1 MTTTAFIL
9 AKTPRNLVVDSSGD
23 LVLSAD
29 ATFDTNTLYVDSNN
43 NRVGIG
49 TLSPTQALDVN
60 GNIVLSGTV
69 DGRDIA
75 TDGAKLDGVEAG
87 ATGDQTGAEIK
98 ALYEA
103 EANTNA
109 FTDALQTKLSG
120 IETGADVTD
129 TANVTAAGA
138 LMDSELTNLTAV
150 KAINQGLSTSDSPN
164 FAGVTVNG
172 NAVLTTATDTSNA
185 STLDL
190 LDSTQFLRS
199 DTADTKTSGDLSFA
213 DNIKAVFGTGSDLQI
228 YHDGSNSYID
238 DNGTGSL
245 FIRATNLNLQSAG
258 GAETYMTAAA
268 NGAVAI
274 RYNGSE
280 KLATTSTGVD
290 VTGTVTTDGLTN
302 SGSSTLAA
310 NIFFDSTS
318 GAFRFRTDAGT
329 EKMTLRL
336 DGDDLK
342 LENGAGFERV
352 RFTYGGNVGIGTT
365 SPTGPLTVANSSNTL
380 MALDA
385 DSNRGRLRLYR
396 NGATAYTQLWHNGTD
411 ADWSATA
418 GSLTLTTGGSE
429 RMRIDS
435 SGNVGIGT
443 TSPATALD
451 VTGDITVSGTV
462 DGRDIATDGTKLDTI
477 ETNADV
483 TDTANV
489 TAAGALMD
497 SELTNEAAVK
507 AINQGLTTTSN
518 VNFTDLT
525 LAGNLVVNGTTTT
538 VNSNTVDIG
547 DSIITLNADEAG
559 TPSQNA
565 GIEIERGT
573 SANKTLVWDETADK
587 WTVGSDTF
595 IASAF
600 EGNLTGNVTGTVSDI
615 SNHNTGDLAEG
626 SNLYYTSVRVNS
638 AIDTRVNKSFVDA
651 LNVDADTL
659 DGNDSTAFA
668 TAAQGTKADSA
679 LQSSDIGS
687 SVQAHSTVLDNTT
700 ASYTTAEETKLS
712 GIEANATA
720 DQTASEILTA
730 IKTVDGFGSGLDADT
745 LDGIEA
751 SSFLRS
757 DATDSATGII
767 TFSNSTASTNDTT
780 GAVIVTGGV
789 GIGGALNVGGTI
801 TGPTTDTLLIKNS
814 AGTTVK
820 TIRGV

>member
-49 TLSPTQALDVN
+49 TLSPAQALDVN

-75 TDGAKLDGVEAG
+75 TDGSKLDGIESG
-87 ATGDQTGAEIK
+87 ATADQTGAEIK
-98 ALYEA
+98 SLYEA

-109 FTDALQTKLSG
+109 FTDAQFTKLAG

-150 KAINQGLSTSDSPN
+150 KAINQGLSTSDSPE
-164 FAGVTVNG
+164 FASVTVNG
-172 NAVLTTATDTSNA
+172 DSVLTTATDLSNA

-199 DTADTKTSGDLSFA
+199 DAADTKTSGDLSFA
-213 DNIKAVFGTGSDLQI
+213 DNVKAQFGTGNDLEI
-228 YHDGSNSYID
+228 YHDGSHSYIT
-238 DNGTGSL
+238 N
-245 FIRATNLNLQSAG
+245 ATNYLFLNSNQVQIQQADG
-258 GAETYMTAAA
+258 TDY
-268 NGAVAI
+268 I
-274 RYNGSE
+274 RGNSGVVTLYHSGLE
-280 KLATTSTGVD
+280 KLATISTGVNI
-290 VTGTVTTDGLTN
+290 TG
-302 SGSSTLAA
+302 S
-310 NIFFDSTS
+310 
-318 GAFRFRTDAGT
+318 
-329 EKMTLRL
+329 
-336 DGDDLK
+336 
-342 LENGAGFERV
+342 
-352 RFTYGGNVGIGTT
+352 
-365 SPTGPLTVANSSNTL
+365 
-380 MALDA
+380 
-385 DSNRGRLRLYR
+385 
-396 NGATAYTQLWHNGTD
+396 
-411 ADWSATA
+411 
-418 GSLTLTTGGSE
+418 
-429 RMRIDS
+429 
-435 SGNVGIGT
+435 
-443 TSPATALD
+443 
-451 VTGDITVSGTV
+451 ITVSGTV
-462 DGRDIATDGTKLDTI
+462 DGRDIATDGSKLDGIESGATADQTGAEIKSLYEVEANAFTDAQFTKLAGI
-477 ETNADV
+477 ETGADV
-483 TDTANV
+483 TDTTNV
-489 TAAGALMD
+489 TAAGAVMD

-518 VNFTDLT
+518 VNFNDVT
-525 LAGNLVVNGTTTT
+525 LAGNLIVNGTTTT
-538 VNSNTVDIG
+538 VNSNTVEIG

-587 WTVGSDTF
+587 WTVGSETF

-600 EGNLTGNVTGTVSDI
+600 EGNLTGNVTGTVSNI

-626 SNLYYTSVRVNS
+626 SNLYYTSVRTNS
-638 AIDTRVNKSFVDA
+638 AIDTRVDKSFVDA
-651 LNVDADTL
+651 LNIDADTL

-668 TAAQGTKADSA
+668 TTAQGTKADSA

-730 IKTVDGFGSGLDADT
+730 IKTVDGSGSGLDADL
-745 LDGIEA
+745 LDGIHA
-751 SSFLRS
+751 SSLLRS

-767 TFSNSTASTNDTT
+767 TFSNSTASTTSTT

>member
-29 ATFDTNTLYVDSNN
+29 ATFDTNTLYVDSDN

-49 TLSPTQALDVN
+49 TLSPAQALDVN

-75 TDGAKLDGVEAG
+75 TDGSKLDGIESS
-87 ATGDQTGAEIK
+87 ATADQTGAEIK
-98 ALYEA
+98 SLYEA

-150 KAINQGLSTSDSPN
+150 KAINQGLSTSDSPE
-164 FAGVTVNG
+164 FASVTVNG
-172 NAVLTTATDTSNA
+172 DAVLTTATDLSNA

-199 DTADTKTSGDLSFA
+199 DAADTKTSGDLSFS
-213 DNIKAVFGTGSDLQI
+213 DNVKAQFGTGNDLQI
-228 YHDGSNSYID
+228 YHDGSNSYISELGAGELILLT
-238 DNGTGSL
+238 NGTTVN
-245 FIRATNLNLQSAG
+245 IQATP
-258 GAETYMTAAA
+258 GAEYMARFYRDAQVELYYD
-268 NGAVAI
+268 N
-274 RYNGSE
+274 SK
-280 KLATTSTGVD
+280 KLSTTSTGVD
-290 VTGTVTTDGLTN
+290 VTG
-302 SGSSTLAA
+302 S
-310 NIFFDSTS
+310 
-318 GAFRFRTDAGT
+318 
-329 EKMTLRL
+329 
-336 DGDDLK
+336 
-342 LENGAGFERV
+342 
-352 RFTYGGNVGIGTT
+352 
-365 SPTGPLTVANSSNTL
+365 
-380 MALDA
+380 
-385 DSNRGRLRLYR
+385 
-396 NGATAYTQLWHNGTD
+396 
-411 ADWSATA
+411 
-418 GSLTLTTGGSE
+418 
-429 RMRIDS
+429 
-435 SGNVGIGT
+435 
-443 TSPATALD
+443 
-451 VTGDITVSGTV
+451 ITVSGTV
-462 DGRDIATDGTKLDTI
+462 DGRDIATDGSKLDGIESSATADQTGAEIKALYEVETNAFTDAQFTKLAGI
-477 ETNADV
+477 ETGADV

-518 VNFTDLT
+518 VNFNDVT
-525 LAGNLVVNGTTTT
+525 LAGNLIVNGTTTT
-538 VNSNTVDIG
+538 VNSNTVEIG

-587 WTVGSDTF
+587 WTVGSETF

-626 SNLYYTSVRVNS
+626 SNLYYTSVRANS
-638 AIDTRVNKSFVDA
+638 AIDTRVDKSFVDA
-651 LNVDADTL
+651 LNIDADTL

-730 IKTVDGFGSGLDADT
+730 IKTVDGSGSGLDADL
-745 LDGIEA
+745 LDGIHAA
-751 SSFLRS
+751 SLLRS

>member
-29 ATFDTNTLYVDSNN
+29 ATFDTNTLYVDSDN

-49 TLSPTQALDVN
+49 TLSPAQALDVN

-69 DGRDIA
+69 NGRDIA
-75 TDGAKLDGVEAG
+75 TDGSKLDGIVSG
-87 ATGDQTGAEIK
+87 ATADQTGAEIK

-109 FTDALQTKLSG
+109 FTDAFQTKLSG

-150 KAINQGLSTSDSPN
+150 KAINQGLSTSDSPD
-164 FAGVTVNG
+164 FASVTVNG
-172 NAVLTTATDTSNA
+172 DAVLTTATDLSNA

-199 DTADTKTSGDLSFA
+199 DAADTKTSGDLSFS
-213 DNIKAVFGTGSDLQI
+213 DNVKAQFGTSNDLQI
-228 YHDGSNSYID
+228 YHDGSHSYIT
-238 DNGTGSL
+238 N
-245 FIRATNLNLQSAG
+245 ATNYLFFNSNQVQIQQADG
-258 GAETYMTAAA
+258 TDY
-268 NGAVAI
+268 I
-274 RYNGSE
+274 RGNSGVVTLYHSGLE
-280 KLATTSTGVD
+280 KLATISTGVD
-290 VTGTVTTDGLTN
+290 VTG
-302 SGSSTLAA
+302 S
-310 NIFFDSTS
+310 
-318 GAFRFRTDAGT
+318 
-329 EKMTLRL
+329 
-336 DGDDLK
+336 
-342 LENGAGFERV
+342 
-352 RFTYGGNVGIGTT
+352 
-365 SPTGPLTVANSSNTL
+365 
-380 MALDA
+380 
-385 DSNRGRLRLYR
+385 
-396 NGATAYTQLWHNGTD
+396 
-411 ADWSATA
+411 
-418 GSLTLTTGGSE
+418 
-429 RMRIDS
+429 
-435 SGNVGIGT
+435 
-443 TSPATALD
+443 
-451 VTGDITVSGTV
+451 ITVSGTV
-462 DGRDIATDGTKLDTI
+462 DGRDVATDGTKLDGIESGATADQTGAEIKALYEVEANAFTDAQFTKLAGI
-477 ETNADV
+477 ETGADV

-518 VNFTDLT
+518 VNFNDVT
-525 LAGNLVVNGTTTT
+525 LAGNLIVNGTTTT

-587 WTVGSDTF
+587 WTVGSETF

-626 SNLYYTSVRVNS
+626 SNLYYTSVRANS
-638 AIDTRVNKSFVDA
+638 AIDTRVDKSFVDA
-651 LNVDADTL
+651 LNIDADTL

-720 DQTASEILTA
+720 DQTANEILTA
-730 IKTVDGFGSGLDADT
+730 IKTVDGSGSGLDADT
-745 LDGIEA
+745 LDGIHAA
-751 SSFLRS
+751 SLLRS

>member
-29 ATFDTNTLYVDSNN
+29 ATFDTNTLYVDSDN

-49 TLSPTQALDVN
+49 TLSPAQALDVT

-69 DGRDIA
+69 NGRDIA
-75 TDGAKLDGVEAG
+75 TDGSKLDGIVSG
-87 ATGDQTGAEIK
+87 ATADQTGAEIK

-109 FTDALQTKLSG
+109 FTDALQTKLLG

-150 KAINQGLSTSDSPN
+150 KAINQGLSTSDSPE
-164 FAGVTVNG
+164 FASVTVNG
-172 NAVLTTATDTSNA
+172 DPVLTTATDLSNA

-199 DTADTKTSGDLSFA
+199 DAADTKTSGDLSFS
-213 DNIKAVFGTGSDLQI
+213 DNVKAQFGTGNDLQI
-228 YHDGSNSYID
+228 YHDGSNSYIH

-245 FIRATNLNLQSAG
+245 VISGSDLFLRTNTTENAIV
-258 GAETYMTAAA
+258 AAA
-268 NGAVAI
+268 NAGVTLYYDNA
-274 RYNGSE
+274 S
-280 KLATTSTGVD
+280 KFATTSSGVNITGNIG
-290 VTGTVTTDGLTN
+290 VT
-302 SGSSTLAA
+302 
-310 NIFFDSTS
+310 
-318 GAFRFRTDAGT
+318 
-329 EKMTLRL
+329 
-336 DGDDLK
+336 
-342 LENGAGFERV
+342 
-352 RFTYGGNVGIGTT
+352 
-365 SPTGPLTVANSSNTL
+365 
-380 MALDA
+380 
-385 DSNRGRLRLYR
+385 
-396 NGATAYTQLWHNGTD
+396 
-411 ADWSATA
+411 
-418 GSLTLTTGGSE
+418 
-429 RMRIDS
+429 
-435 SGNVGIGT
+435 
-443 TSPATALD
+443 
-451 VTGDITVSGTV
+451 GTV
-462 DGRDIATDGTKLDTI
+462 DGRDIATDGSKLDGIESGATADQTGAEIKALYEVEANAFTDAQFTKLAGI
-477 ETNADV
+477 ETGADV

-518 VNFTDLT
+518 VNFNDVT
-525 LAGNLVVNGTTTT
+525 LAGNLIVNGTTTT

-587 WTVGSDTF
+587 WTVGSETF
-595 IASAF
+595 VASAF

-626 SNLYYTSVRVNS
+626 SNLYYTSGRANS
-638 AIDTRVNKSFVDA
+638 AIDTRVDKSFVDA
-651 LNVDADTL
+651 LNIDADTL

-720 DQTASEILTA
+720 DQTANEILTA
-730 IKTVDGFGSGLDADT
+730 IKTVDGSGSGLDADT
-745 LDGIEA
+745 LDGIHAA
-751 SSFLRS
+751 SLLRS

>member
-29 ATFDTNTLYVDSNN
+29 ATFDTNTLYVDSDN

-49 TLSPTQALDVN
+49 TLSPAQALDVN

-75 TDGAKLDGVEAG
+75 TDGSKLDGVETG
-87 ATGDQTGAEIK
+87 ATADQTGAEIK

-150 KAINQGLSTSDSPN
+150 KAINQGLSTSDSPE
-164 FAGVTVNG
+164 FASVTVNG
-172 NAVLTTATDTSNA
+172 DAVLTTATDLSNA

-199 DTADTKTSGDLSFA
+199 DAADTKTSGDLSFS
-213 DNIKAVFGTGSDLQI
+213 DNVKAQFGTGNDLQI
-228 YHDGSNSYID
+228 YHDGSNSYISELGAGELILLT
-238 DNGTGSL
+238 NGTTVN
-245 FIRATNLNLQSAG
+245 IQATP
-258 GAETYMTAAA
+258 GAEYMARFYRDAQVELYYD
-268 NGAVAI
+268 N
-274 RYNGSE
+274 SK
-280 KLATTSTGVD
+280 KLSTTSTGVD
-290 VTGTVTTDGLTN
+290 VTG
-302 SGSSTLAA
+302 S
-310 NIFFDSTS
+310 
-318 GAFRFRTDAGT
+318 
-329 EKMTLRL
+329 
-336 DGDDLK
+336 
-342 LENGAGFERV
+342 
-352 RFTYGGNVGIGTT
+352 
-365 SPTGPLTVANSSNTL
+365 
-380 MALDA
+380 
-385 DSNRGRLRLYR
+385 
-396 NGATAYTQLWHNGTD
+396 
-411 ADWSATA
+411 
-418 GSLTLTTGGSE
+418 
-429 RMRIDS
+429 
-435 SGNVGIGT
+435 
-443 TSPATALD
+443 
-451 VTGDITVSGTV
+451 ITVSGTV
-462 DGRDIATDGTKLDTI
+462 DGRDIATDGSKLDGIESSATADQTGAEIKALYEVETNAFTDAQFTKLAGI
-477 ETNADV
+477 ETGADV

-518 VNFTDLT
+518 VNFNDVT
-525 LAGNLVVNGTTTT
+525 LAGNLIVNGTTTT
-538 VNSNTVDIG
+538 VNSNTVEIG

-587 WTVGSDTF
+587 WTVGSETF

-626 SNLYYTSVRVNS
+626 SNLYYTSVRANS
-638 AIDTRVNKSFVDA
+638 AIDTRVDKSFVDA
-651 LNVDADTL
+651 LNIDADTL

-687 SVQAHSTVLDNTT
+687 SVQAHSAVLDNTT

-730 IKTVDGFGSGLDADT
+730 IKTVDGSGSGLDADL
-745 LDGIEA
+745 LDGIHAA
-751 SSFLRS
+751 SLLRS

-801 TGPTTDTLLIKNS
+801 TGPNTDTLLIKNS

>member
-29 ATFDTNTLYVDSNN
+29 ATFDTNTLYVDSDN

-49 TLSPTQALDVN
+49 TLSPAQALDVT

-69 DGRDIA
+69 NGRDIA
-75 TDGAKLDGVEAG
+75 TDGSKLDGIVSG
-87 ATGDQTGAEIK
+87 ATADQTGAEIK

-109 FTDALQTKLSG
+109 FTDAFQTKLSG

-150 KAINQGLSTSDSPN
+150 KAINQGLSTSDSPD
-164 FAGVTVNG
+164 FASVTVNG
-172 NAVLTTATDTSNA
+172 DAVLTTATDLSNA

-199 DTADTKTSGDLSFA
+199 DAADTKTSGDLSFS
-213 DNIKAVFGTGSDLQI
+213 DNVKAQFGTSNDLQI
-228 YHDGSNSYID
+228 YHDGSHSYIT
-238 DNGTGSL
+238 N
-245 FIRATNLNLQSAG
+245 ATNYLFFNSNQVQIQQADG
-258 GAETYMTAAA
+258 TDY
-268 NGAVAI
+268 I
-274 RYNGSE
+274 RGNSGVVTLYHSGLE
-280 KLATTSTGVD
+280 KLATISTGVD
-290 VTGTVTTDGLTN
+290 VTG
-302 SGSSTLAA
+302 S
-310 NIFFDSTS
+310 
-318 GAFRFRTDAGT
+318 
-329 EKMTLRL
+329 
-336 DGDDLK
+336 
-342 LENGAGFERV
+342 
-352 RFTYGGNVGIGTT
+352 
-365 SPTGPLTVANSSNTL
+365 
-380 MALDA
+380 
-385 DSNRGRLRLYR
+385 
-396 NGATAYTQLWHNGTD
+396 
-411 ADWSATA
+411 
-418 GSLTLTTGGSE
+418 
-429 RMRIDS
+429 
-435 SGNVGIGT
+435 
-443 TSPATALD
+443 
-451 VTGDITVSGTV
+451 ITVSGTV
-462 DGRDIATDGTKLDTI
+462 DGRDVATDGTKLDGIESGATADQTGAEIKALYEVEANAFTDAQFTKLAGI
-477 ETNADV
+477 ETGADV

-518 VNFTDLT
+518 VNFNDVT
-525 LAGNLVVNGTTTT
+525 LAGNLIVNGTTTT

-587 WTVGSDTF
+587 WTVGSETF

-626 SNLYYTSVRVNS
+626 SNLYYTSVRANS
-638 AIDTRVNKSFVDA
+638 AIDTRVDKSFVDA
-651 LNVDADTL
+651 LNIDADTL

-720 DQTASEILTA
+720 DQTASEILTS
-730 IKTVDGFGSGLDADT
+730 IKTVDGSGSGLDADT
-745 LDGIEA
+745 LDGQQGTYYTQTVTDTALTSSDDLNSLTDGYYSWITSQPSNSPGDPYMILLQVTDGGQPQQLAWGGSSNGKIYMRRRDNGTWNTWTKVWTDANDGSGSGLDADLLDGIHAA
-751 SSFLRS
+751 SLLRS

>member
-29 ATFDTNTLYVDSNN
+29 ATFDTNTLYVDSDN

-49 TLSPTQALDVN
+49 TLSPAQALDVT

-69 DGRDIA
+69 NGRDIA
-75 TDGAKLDGVEAG
+75 TDGSKLDGIVSG
-87 ATGDQTGAEIK
+87 ATADQTGAEIK

-109 FTDALQTKLSG
+109 FTDAFQTKLSG

-150 KAINQGLSTSDSPN
+150 KAINQGLSTSDSPD
-164 FAGVTVNG
+164 FASVTVNG
-172 NAVLTTATDTSNA
+172 DAVLTTATDLSNA

-199 DTADTKTSGDLSFA
+199 DAADTKTSGDLSFS
-213 DNIKAVFGTGSDLQI
+213 DNVKAQFGTSNDLQI
-228 YHDGSNSYID
+228 YHDGSHSYIT
-238 DNGTGSL
+238 N
-245 FIRATNLNLQSAG
+245 ATNYLFFNSNQVQIQQADG
-258 GAETYMTAAA
+258 TDY
-268 NGAVAI
+268 I
-274 RYNGSE
+274 RGNSGVVTLYHSGLE
-280 KLATTSTGVD
+280 KLATISTGVD
-290 VTGTVTTDGLTN
+290 VTG
-302 SGSSTLAA
+302 S
-310 NIFFDSTS
+310 
-318 GAFRFRTDAGT
+318 
-329 EKMTLRL
+329 
-336 DGDDLK
+336 
-342 LENGAGFERV
+342 
-352 RFTYGGNVGIGTT
+352 
-365 SPTGPLTVANSSNTL
+365 
-380 MALDA
+380 
-385 DSNRGRLRLYR
+385 
-396 NGATAYTQLWHNGTD
+396 
-411 ADWSATA
+411 
-418 GSLTLTTGGSE
+418 
-429 RMRIDS
+429 
-435 SGNVGIGT
+435 
-443 TSPATALD
+443 
-451 VTGDITVSGTV
+451 ITVSGTV
-462 DGRDIATDGTKLDTI
+462 DGRDVATDGTKLDGIESGATADQTGAEIKALYEVEANAFTDAQFTKLAGI
-477 ETNADV
+477 ETGADV

-518 VNFTDLT
+518 VNFNDVT
-525 LAGNLVVNGTTTT
+525 LAGNLIVNGTTTT

-587 WTVGSDTF
+587 WTVGSETF

-626 SNLYYTSVRVNS
+626 SNLYYTSVRANS
-638 AIDTRVNKSFVDA
+638 AIDTRVDKSFVDA
-651 LNVDADTL
+651 LNIDADTL

-720 DQTASEILTA
+720 DQTANEILTA
-730 IKTVDGFGSGLDADT
+730 IKTVDGSGSGLDADT
-745 LDGIEA
+745 LDGIHAA
-751 SSFLRS
+751 SLLRS

>member
-29 ATFDTNTLYVDSNN
+29 ATFDTNTLYVDSDN

-49 TLSPTQALDVN
+49 TLSPAQALDVN

-75 TDGAKLDGVEAG
+75 TDGSKLDGVETG
-87 ATGDQTGAEIK
+87 ATADQTGAEIK

-150 KAINQGLSTSDSPN
+150 KAINQGLSTSDSPE
-164 FAGVTVNG
+164 FASVTVNG
-172 NAVLTTATDTSNA
+172 DAVLTTATDLSNA

-199 DTADTKTSGDLSFA
+199 DAADTKTSGDLSFS
-213 DNIKAVFGTGSDLQI
+213 DNVKAQFGTGNDLQI
-228 YHDGSNSYID
+228 YHDGSNSYISEQ
-238 DNGTGSL
+238 GTGSL
-245 FIRATNLNLQSAG
+245 KLLTSFFTVKNSLDTKQFLNATN
-258 GAETYMTAAA
+258 
-268 NGAVAI
+268 NGAV
-274 RYNGSE
+274 
-280 KLATTSTGVD
+280 KLFYDDNLKIETTATGVE
-290 VTGTVTTDGLTN
+290 VTG
-302 SGSSTLAA
+302 S
-310 NIFFDSTS
+310 
-318 GAFRFRTDAGT
+318 
-329 EKMTLRL
+329 
-336 DGDDLK
+336 
-342 LENGAGFERV
+342 
-352 RFTYGGNVGIGTT
+352 
-365 SPTGPLTVANSSNTL
+365 
-380 MALDA
+380 
-385 DSNRGRLRLYR
+385 
-396 NGATAYTQLWHNGTD
+396 
-411 ADWSATA
+411 
-418 GSLTLTTGGSE
+418 
-429 RMRIDS
+429 
-435 SGNVGIGT
+435 
-443 TSPATALD
+443 
-451 VTGDITVSGTV
+451 ITVSGTV
-462 DGRDIATDGTKLDTI
+462 DGRDIATDGSKLDGIESGATADQTGSEIKALYEVEANAFTDAQFTKLAGI
-477 ETNADV
+477 ETGADV

-518 VNFTDLT
+518 VNFNDVT
-525 LAGNLVVNGTTTT
+525 LAGNLIVNGTTTT
-538 VNSNTVDIG
+538 VNSNTVEIG

-587 WTVGSDTF
+587 WTVGSETF

-626 SNLYYTSVRVNS
+626 SNLYYTSVRANS
-638 AIDTRVNKSFVDA
+638 AIDTRVDKSFVDA
-651 LNVDADTL
+651 LNIDADTL

-730 IKTVDGFGSGLDADT
+730 IKTVDGSGSGLDADL
-745 LDGIEA
+745 LDGIHAA
-751 SSFLRS
+751 SLLRS

>member
-29 ATFDTNTLYVDSNN
+29 ATFDTNTLYVDSDN

-49 TLSPTQALDVN
+49 TLSPAQALDVN

-75 TDGAKLDGVEAG
+75 TDGSKLDGIESG
-87 ATGDQTGAEIK
+87 ATADQTGAEIK
-98 ALYEA
+98 SLYEA

-150 KAINQGLSTSDSPN
+150 KAINQGLSTSDSPD
-164 FAGVTVNG
+164 FASVTVNG
-172 NAVLTTATDTSNA
+172 DAVLTTATDLSNA

-199 DTADTKTSGDLSFA
+199 DAADTKTSGDLSFS
-213 DNIKAVFGTGSDLQI
+213 DNVKAQFGTGNDLQI
-228 YHDGSNSYID
+228 YHDGSNSYISEQ
-238 DNGTGSL
+238 GTGSL
-245 FIRATNLNLQSAG
+245 KLLTSFFTVKNSLDTKQFLNATN
-258 GAETYMTAAA
+258 
-268 NGAVAI
+268 NGAV
-274 RYNGSE
+274 
-280 KLATTSTGVD
+280 KLFYDDNLKIETTATGVE
-290 VTGTVTTDGLTN
+290 VTG
-302 SGSSTLAA
+302 S
-310 NIFFDSTS
+310 
-318 GAFRFRTDAGT
+318 
-329 EKMTLRL
+329 
-336 DGDDLK
+336 
-342 LENGAGFERV
+342 
-352 RFTYGGNVGIGTT
+352 
-365 SPTGPLTVANSSNTL
+365 
-380 MALDA
+380 
-385 DSNRGRLRLYR
+385 
-396 NGATAYTQLWHNGTD
+396 
-411 ADWSATA
+411 
-418 GSLTLTTGGSE
+418 
-429 RMRIDS
+429 
-435 SGNVGIGT
+435 
-443 TSPATALD
+443 
-451 VTGDITVSGTV
+451 ITVSGTV
-462 DGRDIATDGTKLDTI
+462 DGRDIATDGSKLDGIESGATADQTGSEIKALYEVEANAFTDAQFTKLAGI
-477 ETNADV
+477 ETGADV

-518 VNFTDLT
+518 VNFNDVT
-525 LAGNLVVNGTTTT
+525 LAGNLIVNGTTTT
-538 VNSNTVDIG
+538 VNSNTVEIG

-587 WTVGSDTF
+587 WTVGSETF
-595 IASAF
+595 VASAF

-626 SNLYYTSVRVNS
+626 SNLYYTSVRANS
-638 AIDTRVNKSFVDA
+638 AIDTRVDKSFVDA
-651 LNVDADTL
+651 LNIDADTL

-730 IKTVDGFGSGLDADT
+730 IKTVDGSGSGLDADLLEGQQGT
-745 LDGIEA
+745 YYTQTVTDTALTSSDDLNSLTDGYYSWITSQPSNSPGDPYMILLQVTDGGQPQQLAWGGSSNGKIYMRRRDSGTWNTWTKVWTDANDGSGSGLDADLLDGIHAA
-751 SSFLRS
+751 SLLRS

>member
-29 ATFDTNTLYVDSNN
+29 ATFDTNTLYVDSDN

-49 TLSPTQALDVN
+49 TLSPAQALDVT

-69 DGRDIA
+69 NGRDIA
-75 TDGAKLDGVEAG
+75 TDGSKLDGIVSG
-87 ATGDQTGAEIK
+87 ATADQTGAEIK

-109 FTDALQTKLSG
+109 FTDAFQTKLSG

-150 KAINQGLSTSDSPN
+150 KAINQGLSTSDSPD
-164 FAGVTVNG
+164 FASVTVNG
-172 NAVLTTATDTSNA
+172 DAVLTTATDLSNA

-199 DTADTKTSGDLSFA
+199 DAADTKTSGDLSFS
-213 DNIKAVFGTGSDLQI
+213 DNVKAQFGTSNDLQI
-228 YHDGSNSYID
+228 YHDGSHSYIT
-238 DNGTGSL
+238 N
-245 FIRATNLNLQSAG
+245 ATNYLFFNSNQVQIQQADG
-258 GAETYMTAAA
+258 TDY
-268 NGAVAI
+268 I
-274 RYNGSE
+274 RGNSGVVTLYHSGLE
-280 KLATTSTGVD
+280 KLATISTGVD
-290 VTGTVTTDGLTN
+290 VTG
-302 SGSSTLAA
+302 S
-310 NIFFDSTS
+310 
-318 GAFRFRTDAGT
+318 
-329 EKMTLRL
+329 
-336 DGDDLK
+336 
-342 LENGAGFERV
+342 
-352 RFTYGGNVGIGTT
+352 
-365 SPTGPLTVANSSNTL
+365 
-380 MALDA
+380 
-385 DSNRGRLRLYR
+385 
-396 NGATAYTQLWHNGTD
+396 
-411 ADWSATA
+411 
-418 GSLTLTTGGSE
+418 
-429 RMRIDS
+429 
-435 SGNVGIGT
+435 
-443 TSPATALD
+443 
-451 VTGDITVSGTV
+451 ITVSGTV
-462 DGRDIATDGTKLDTI
+462 DGRDVATDGTKLDGIESGATADQTGAEIKALYEVEANAFTDAQFTKLAGI
-477 ETNADV
+477 ETGADV

-518 VNFTDLT
+518 VNFNDVT
-525 LAGNLVVNGTTTT
+525 LAGNLIVNGTTTT

-587 WTVGSDTF
+587 WTVGSETF

-626 SNLYYTSVRVNS
+626 SNLYYTSGRANS
-638 AIDTRVNKSFVDA
+638 AIDTRVDKSFVDA
-651 LNVDADTL
+651 LNIDADTL

-730 IKTVDGFGSGLDADT
+730 IKTVDGSGSGLDADT
-745 LDGIEA
+745 LDGQQGTYYTQTVTDTALTSSDDLNSLTDGYYSWITSQPTNSPGDPYMILLQVTDGGQPQQLAWGGSSNGKIYMRRRDSGTWNPWTKVWTDANDGSGSGLDADLLDGIHAA
-751 SSFLRS
+751 SLLRS